1 MTLRSLKQALKT
13 SLSTPKSQEAYERAK
28 LRLPTLAHHHT
39 PFSVLA
45 VLGDQSARRYP
56 EKEALTRTLVAEYQ
70 GGREPLWSS
79 LLLVAYYPVLW
90 RLRSGIRSEAFCAC
104 DLDALVTEKF
114 LEVVAEFP
122 LSKIKDR
129 TCMHLRQQT
138 RRMVFRTVKEAEQ
151 EHRLIECMDDDDV
164 LNMEPAAWPEPPRMG
179 EPLSDPDDLEVM
191 VALLFKH
198 AGGAVPR
205 RKLDV
210 VVATLVRGERLR
222 TYVDRRHPRASDTER
237 RRTYERLKRERTR
250 TIGVLR
256 GLLADLVVPD

>member
-1 MTLRSLKQALKT
+1 MDA
-13 SLSTPKSQEAYERAK
+13 
-28 LRLPTLAHHHT
+28 
-39 PFSVLA
+39 
-45 VLGDQSARRYP
+45 
-56 EKEALTRTLVAEYQ
+56 
-70 GGREPLWSS
+70 GR
-79 LLLVAYYPVLW
+79 
-90 RLRSGIRSEAFCAC
+90 
-104 DLDALVTEKF
+104 
-114 LEVVAEFP
+114 
-122 LSKIKDR
+122 
-129 TCMHLRQQT
+129 
-138 RRMVFRTVKEAEQ
+138 
-151 EHRLIECMDDDDV
+151 
-164 LNMEPAAWPEPPRMG
+164 PRMG